1 MKHLTLLL
9 CIIFISLLSF
19 SQKINSPGYIIKNN
33 GDSVHG
39 FLQEEVK
46 SEIVKQIRF
55 GDQTNTAGSAFTP
68 ADVKSFGYDQGN
80 IYKSISFK
88 RSINNVVDEKN
99 YFAKQLVQGEFDL
112 FTYVE
117 DEATYFVVF
126 GNDTSYFLNNTIF
139 NSLGATVVDGNF
151 NQSIIRLAANCDKMG
166 STEWVIYTEKAVNS
180 FITELNHCVAP
191 EKATASYYHKNK
203 MQVHPFGFVGGL
215 PLGKESQVTIEGGI
229 KISSPQISKK
239 AYLGIGIHYSNTQ
252 TTEETLS
259 PGNIKYQTDKKDMVV
274 SIPVTL
280 QFNFTTGIIQPF
292 AIFGISAMQHTKT
305 IYANPYTARTD
316 NREFG
321 VGGVIGI
328 GLEGH
333 ITKSIFV
340 NAEWRFEEL
349 LQNTSIFQYP
359 AIGIACRF

>member
-1 MKHLTLLL
+1 MKHLTLLSV
-9 CIIFISLLSF
+9 IIFISFFSF
-19 SQKINSPGYIIKNN
+19 AQKINSPGYIIRSN
-33 GDSVHG
+33 GDSAHG

-46 SEIVKQIRF
+46 SEIVKQIKF
-55 GDQTNTAGSAFTP
+55 AEQANATGSAFTP

-88 RSINNVVDEKN
+88 RSLNNVVDEKN
-99 YFAKQLVQGEFDL
+99 YFAKQLVHGEFDL

-117 DEATYFVVF
+117 DEAMYFVVF

-139 NSLGATVVDGNF
+139 NSLGATLVEGNF
-151 NQSIIRLAANCDKMG
+151 NQSVIRLAANCDHMG
-166 STEWVIYTEKAVNS
+166 STSWVVYTENS
-180 FITELNHCVAP
+180 VSKFITELDKCVAP
-191 EKATASYYHKNK
+191 EKATSSYYHKNK
-203 MQVHPFGFVGGL
+203 TKIQPFAFVGGL

-239 AYLGIGIHYSNTQ
+239 AYLGIGIHYSNTM
-252 TTEETLS
+252 TTEESLS
-259 PGNIKYQTDKKDMVV
+259 PGNIKYQTDKKDVLI

-280 QFNFTTGIIQPF
+280 QFNFTSGIIQPF
-292 AIFGISAMQHTKT
+292 AIFGISAVEHTKT
-305 IYANPYTARTD
+305 IYANAYT
-316 NREFG
+316 NRIEDTQFG

-328 GLEGH
+328 GVEGH

-349 LQNTSIFQYP
+349 LQNTGIYQYP